1 MPIEPKEEVVVEP
14 DLRVPKE
21 EVYIKEEV
29 EEVEEGDTVDPSSS
43 SVDPLLLREDES
55 GARAAVETSPRR

>member
-1 MPIEPKEEVVVEP
+1 MVEP
-14 DLRVPKE
+14 DLPLRVPKE

>member
-1 MPIEPKEEVVVEP
+1 MVEP